1 MVIHITTLKA
11 IGKRDNL
18 YCIASSYCSFW
29 RNLMVCQKRKLID
42 RKIKDRA
49 LYLINRI
56 ISGAGRRSHLFCSP
70 PIYWK
75 NTFKGTIHGRQISY
89 IQRGLIT
96 IQEFSLQLYEIFSW
110 WSMVELNYTETCFF
124 CRNCRWLK
132 IYLIF
137 ISNPISNCILVR
149 S

>member
-56 ISGAGRRSHLFCSP
+56 ISGAGRRSHLFVVHQFIEKIPLKAHYMVGKYRTYSGASLPFKSLVCSCTR
-70 PIYWK
+70 Y
-75 NTFKGTIHGRQISY
+75 FLDG
-89 IQRGLIT
+89 
-96 IQEFSLQLYEIFSW
+96 
-110 WSMVELNYTETCFF
+110 
-124 CRNCRWLK
+124 RWL
-132 IYLIF
+132 
-137 ISNPISNCILVR
+137 N
-149 S
+149 